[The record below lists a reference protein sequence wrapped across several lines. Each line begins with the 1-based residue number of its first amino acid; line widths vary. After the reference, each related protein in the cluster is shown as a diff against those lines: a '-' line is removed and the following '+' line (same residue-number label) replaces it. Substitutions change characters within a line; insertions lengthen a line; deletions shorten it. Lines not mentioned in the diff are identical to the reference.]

1 MGAPLAAA
9 PVPVAAPFPV
19 AAPAP
24 LPLAAPIAPVAPV
37 APSNQFHAQDEFGQF
52 SFGYQNINSAKTETK
67 DAFGVTRGSYQYVDA
82 NGVLQTVNYI
92 ADDINGFRVAGTNIP
107 VAPVLQLPVPIVHNA
122 PAPVLNHVVQAT
134 PAPAPFAAP
143 IPTPNFLPVN
153 QVFAPEQF
161 AFVPAPAPQPILNQA
176 AFAPAP
182 IAAPAP
188 LPLAAPA
195 PLPLA
200 APVPVAPIVE
210 PPSSQFHAQDEFGQ
224 FSFGYQNINS
234 AKTETK
240 DAFGVTR
247 GSYQYVDANGV
258 LQTVNYIAD
267 DINGFRVAG
276 TNIPVAPEAAPVVA
290 PVAPIAAPLVAPVA
304 PEETPEVAAARA
316 EHLAA
321 VEKAKADASAAD
333 E

>member
-1 MGAPLAAA
+1 MLQVLIGSFLACSNALDAGYGVPLAPVLHSLPLSA
-9 PVPVAAPFPV
+9 PI
-19 AAPAP
+19 APAP
-24 LPLAAPIAPVAPV
+24 L
-37 APSNQFHAQDEFGQF
+37 
-52 SFGYQNINSAKTETK
+52 
-67 DAFGVTRGSYQYVDA
+67 
-82 NGVLQTVNYI
+82 
-92 ADDINGFRVAGTNIP
+92 
-107 VAPVLQLPVPIVHNA
+107 QLVHNA
-122 PAPVLNHVVQAT
+122 PLIHSAPQPVLHPVPFPAPAPLQLAPT
-134 PAPAPFAAP
+134 PIPSPAPFAAP
-143 IPTPNFLPVN
+143 VH
-153 QVFAPEQF
+153 FA
-161 AFVPAPAPQPILNQA
+161 AR
-176 AFAPAP
+176 
-182 IAAPAP
+182 AP

-200 APVPVAPIVE
+200 APVPFAPIVE

-234 AKTETK
+234 AKTESK

-276 TNIPVAPEAAPVVA
+276 TNIPVAPEAVA
-290 PVAPIAAPLVAPVA
+290 VSGPVAPAAAPLVAPVA